1 MRNKI
6 SISSFI
12 NIIQNNKLLKL
23 IIIFSSLI
31 LPTSFLMAM
40 MNTDINIFTNPYI
53 YLWIGFYD
61 SILLI
66 TCFQTKLLNKVLIII
81 NILTVLF
88 LLFLSIMGGIQ
99 GFITTLIKMIF
110 PFIPHQWLWDLVI
123 HILPPSKLP
132 PV

>member
-1 MRNKI
+1 MHNKI
-6 SISSFI
+6 SISNFI
-12 NIIQNNKLLKL
+12 HVIQNNKLLKL
-23 IIIFSSLI
+23 VIIFSSLI
-31 LPTSFLMAM
+31 LPISFLVAM
-40 MNTDINIFTNPYI
+40 MEIDIDIFTNPYI

-66 TCFQTKLLNKVLIII
+66 TCFEKRLFSNLLIII

-99 GFITTLIKMIF
+99 GLITTSIKMIF
-110 PFIPHQWLWDLVI
+110 PFIPYQWLWDLIVN
-123 HILPPSKLP
+123 ILPPAKLP